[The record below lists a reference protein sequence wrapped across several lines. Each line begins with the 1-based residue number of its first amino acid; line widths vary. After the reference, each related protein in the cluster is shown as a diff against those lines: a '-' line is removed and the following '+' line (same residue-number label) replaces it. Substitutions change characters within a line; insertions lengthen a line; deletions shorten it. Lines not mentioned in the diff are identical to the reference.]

1 VSVRALAAAALFA
14 VLSASTGAEERTI
27 VDAVLILEATLD
39 LPGRVGSAA
48 PPRFVMMRGGA
59 VFVGGS
65 EAIYTAALSK
75 DEYKAIERRLKDLRK
90 AGLLAPASFGGDER
104 RRFHLRV
111 QDGDRSDVVLTGDPE
126 AAPPSLRP
134 LAALVQ
140 DLLAFDHRDLRR
152 YVPEGWALG
161 AVPGDLAGGCRPWTF
176 PVQLENV
183 LRAPLRVD
191 ARDVE
196 RWPTGASPAQ
206 VCSGGLRYVVTL
218 RPLLPGEQP

>member
-1 VSVRALAAAALFA
+1 MRGRVVMAAALVA
-14 VLSASTGAEERTI
+14 LASGASWAQERTI
-27 VDAVLILEATLD
+27 VDAALILEATLD
-39 LPGRVGSAA
+39 LPGRVGPAA
-48 PPRFVMMRGGA
+48 PPRFVLLRGGA

-65 EAIYTAALSK
+65 EHIFTAALSK

-111 QDGDRSDVVLTGDPE
+111 LDGDRADVVLTGDPE
-126 AAPPSLRP
+126 AAPPTLLP
-134 LAALVQ
+134 LAEFVE
-140 DLLAFDHRDLRR
+140 DLLRFDHRDLHR

-161 AVPGDLAGGCRPWTF
+161 ATPGALEGGCRPWTF

-191 ARDVE
+191 ATDVE
-196 RWPTGASPAQ
+196 RWPTGASPAS
-206 VCSGGLRYVVTL
+206 VCSGGQRYVVTL